1 MRFVQN
7 WEKQNVKV
15 THTPHPVDIYVGKR
29 LRLRRTIL
37 GLSQE
42 SVAKAIGIT
51 FQQIQK
57 YERGVN
63 RMSASRLHD
72 FAKVMSVPI
81 NYFFEGFDESAGTKG
96 TPEQVASGMEESAA
110 APFDY
115 GQMSS
120 RETLEMMRNYYR
132 IEQPT
137 VRRKIAELIKA
148 TADGL
153 LITDEKN

>member
-1 MRFVQN
+1 
-7 WEKQNVKV
+7 VKIA
-15 THTPHPVDIYVGKR
+15 HSPHPVDIYVGKR

-42 SVAKAIGIT
+42 AVAKAIGIT

-72 FAKVMSVPI
+72 FAKAMNVPI
-81 NYFFEGFDESAGTKG
+81 TYFFEGYEEEGGSKGSHAPGMAEAGA
-96 TPEQVASGMEESAA
+96 V
-110 APFDY
+110 PFDY
-115 GQMSS
+115 GQIAS
-120 RETLEMMRNYYR
+120 RETLEMMRNFYR
-132 IEQPT
+132 IEHTQ

-148 TADGL
+148 TADGQ
-153 LITDEKN
+153 LITDEKA